1 MQRAMQSVVGPSPP
15 RAAHFCS
22 GCRCFFVAIHV
33 LVHKHA
39 EILVMHTYVFFY
51 RDVCGICG
59 FSKET
64 LIAVTTDIES
74 RELKRVVNME
84 EGLPAEH
91 PRAST
96 TDDLLAC

>member
-1 MQRAMQSVVGPSPP
+1 
-15 RAAHFCS
+15 
-22 GCRCFFVAIHV
+22 
-33 LVHKHA
+33 
-39 EILVMHTYVFFY
+39 MHTYVFFY

-59 FSKET
+59 FSRE
-64 LIAVTTDIES
+64 AVTTDIES

-96 TDDLLAC
+96 TDDLECFFSMLRDFVGQHFTVKQVQYEFRKFCIEFSKRLDPKLPFLYFST